1 MKTRILITI
10 TLLISFALAFF
21 TGAKGCWSKDKDNDD
36 DTTTAGSSGA
46 LTVPNIPL
54 SLAANAVNTSQINLS
69 WTDASLDETGFKIER
84 KTGAGGTYGQIAAVG
99 PNVIAFSDTGLMPS
113 TAYYYRIRS
122 YNPYG
127 YSDYS
132 NEATA
137 TTYDA
142 WSEVSAGGEH
152 SLAIATNGTIWSWG
166 GNSHGQLGLGDTTA
180 RSGPVKIGSAS
191 NWSKIAAGSSGHSL
205 ALTTLG
211 TLWAWGRND
220 FGQLGVNDAITK
232 TQPAQIGSD
241 TDWKVFGAG
250 DFHSLAIKNDKTL
263 WSWGKNDWGQL
274 GKGNT
279 DNEDSPSKIGSDT
292 DWDKVSAGE
301 SYAVAIKADKT
312 LWAWGKNDSGQL
324 GLGDTLSR
332 TAPARVVTDTDWAT
346 AAACKGYTFA
356 IKTDGS
362 LWAWGKNDSGQ
373 LGLGDTISRTTPT
386 RVGTETNWATVS
398 ISNGYTMAIKTD
410 GTLWAWGN
418 NDYGQLGL
426 NDTISRTAPAKVG
439 SETNWIAVTT
449 GDYHSIALKNNKT
462 ISSWGKNDLGQLGLN
477 DNDNRDEPAP
487 ATGIPAAPTTL
498 TNTVVSLSQ
507 IDLGWFDNS
516 SNELGF
522 KIWRKIG
529 SNGNYTQIA
538 TLDANITSYSNTGL
552 SPLTTYY
559 YLVKAYNGFGDSA
572 ASNTSSNTTNGS
584 WLKVSAGYSH
594 CIAVASNNSIWS
606 WGDNDDGQ
614 LGLGTKGTGTNKSVP
629 TRIGALYNWDTVI
642 AASYHNL
649 SVKTD
654 GSIWSWG
661 FNSDGQLGLIVWG
674 SGAEKITPE
683 QITNP
688 SSTDWID
695 IAVGEFHSIIRKNN
709 NSIWS
714 CGYNGFGQLGF
725 GDYTRRTILAQMGS
739 ATDWLKITAG
749 RYHTL
754 AIKTNGT
761 LWAWGHNEYGQLGL
775 GNSGAGTERT
785 SPTQVGSATN
795 WNMIA
800 GGKYHT
806 LAIKSD
812 GSLWAWGINN
822 YGQLGLDDT
831 ANRNTPVRV
840 GTDSDWAKISAGEYH
855 SIAIKNDG
863 TLWSWGFNNHG
874 QLGLGD
880 SGEGTNKLIPTKIGV
895 LTTWSMISTGSRH
908 NIALKNDGTIWTWG
922 LNDLGQLGVNDYT
935 DKTTPTKVG
944 E

>member
-1 MKTRILITI
+1 MKNRVLIGI
-10 TLLISFALAFF
+10 TLLLSFALAFF
-21 TGAKGCWSKDKDNDD
+21 TGAKGCWNKSNDNDD
-36 DTTTAGSSGA
+36 TTASGSSGA
-46 LTVPNIPL
+46 LTGPNTPL
-54 SLAANAVNTSQINLS
+54 LLAANAVNTSQINLS

-84 KTGAGGTYGQIAAVG
+84 KTGPGGTYAQIAAVG
-99 PNVIAFSDTGLMPS
+99 PNVTSYSDTGLMPS
-113 TAYYYRIRS
+113 TDYYYKIRS

-127 YSDYS
+127 YSNYS
-132 NEATA
+132 NEANA

-142 WSEVSAGGEH
+142 WLEVAAGGGH
-152 SLAIATNGTIWSWG
+152 TLAISTNGTIWAWG
-166 GNSHGQLGLGDTTA
+166 NNSYSELGLGDANNRTSPT
-180 RSGPVKIGSAS
+180 KIGSAS
-191 NWSKIAAGSSGHSL
+191 NWSKTAAGDFHSL

-220 FGQLGVNDAITK
+220 FGQLGTNDTLTK
-232 TQPAQIGSD
+232 TQPTQIGTD
-241 TDWKVFGAG
+241 NDWKIISAG
-250 DFHSLAIKNDKTL
+250 DFHSLAVKDDKSI

-279 DNEDSPSKIGSDT
+279 DDEDSPTKIGNDM

-301 SYAVAIKADKT
+301 SYTVAIKTDKT

-332 TAPARVVTDTDWAT
+332 TEPTKVVTDTDWAS
-346 AAACKGYTFA
+346 AVAGKGYTIAVKTDGSLWAWGANDYGQLGLGDTISRTIPTRVGTDTNWATVSISSGYTMA

-362 LWAWGKNDSGQ
+362 LWAWGANDYGQ
-373 LGLGDTISRTTPT
+373 LGLGDTISRTAPT
-386 RVGTETNWATVS
+386 
-398 ISNGYTMAIKTD
+398 
-410 GTLWAWGN
+410 
-418 NDYGQLGL
+418 
-426 NDTISRTAPAKVG
+426 KVG
-439 SETNWIAVTT
+439 SETNWADVTT
-449 GDYHSIALKNNKT
+449 GDYHSVALKTNKT
-462 ISSWGKNDLGQLGLN
+462 ISSWGKNDSGQLGL
-477 DNDNRDEPAP
+477 DDTDDRDLPEP
-487 ATGIPAAPTTL
+487 ATGIPAAPTSL
-498 TNTVVSLSQ
+498 SNTVISLSQ
-507 IDLGWFDNS
+507 INLGWLDNS

-529 SNGNYTQIA
+529 SSGNYTQIA
-538 TLDANITSYSNTGL
+538 TLDANVTSYSNTGL

-594 CIAVASNNSIWS
+594 CVAIASNNSIWS

-629 TRIGALYNWDTVI
+629 TRIGTLYNWDTI
-642 AASYHNL
+642 LATSYHNMA
-649 SVKTD
+649 VKIG
-654 GSIWSWG
+654 GSLWSWG
-661 FNSDGQLGLIVWG
+661 YNSDGQLGLIIWG
-674 SGAEKITPE
+674 SGAEKTSPE

-688 SSTDWID
+688 SSTDWFD
-695 IAVGEFHSIIRKNN
+695 IAAGELHSIIRKNN
-709 NSIWS
+709 NSIWA
-714 CGYNGFGQLGF
+714 CGYNGYGQLGL

-739 ATDWLKITAG
+739 ETNWLKIAAG

-761 LWAWGHNEYGQLGL
+761 LWAWGNNEYGQLGL
-775 GNSGAGTERT
+775 GTSGSGTERT
-785 SPTQVGSATN
+785 SPNQVGSANN

-806 LAIKSD
+806 LAVKSD
-812 GSLWAWGINN
+812 GTLWAWGLNN
-822 YGQLGLDDT
+822 DGQLGLNDIT
-831 ANRNTPVRV
+831 NRNTPTRV
-840 GTDSDWAKISAGEYH
+840 GMDSDWAKVSAGEYH
-855 SIAIKNDG
+855 SIATKNDG
-863 TLWSWGFNNHG
+863 TLWAWGFNNHG

-880 SGEGTNKLIPTKIGV
+880 SGEGTEKLIPTKIGNS
-895 LTTWSMISTGSRH
+895 TGWSMISAGSRH

-922 LNDLGQLGVNDYT
+922 LNDAGQLGVNDYT